1 MIYSYDSALC
11 LTCWVNSIP
20 CESCSNKS
28 LNQEEEED
36 ALLNTTQ
43 ESILSM
49 LTPSEDEKANID
61 AIEKH
66 LGTIL
71 YLVHN
76 A

>member
-1 MIYSYDSALC
+1 
-11 LTCWVNSIP
+11 
-20 CESCSNKS
+20 
-28 LNQEEEED
+28 LNQEEDED
-36 ALLNTTQ
+36 ALNTTQ

-71 YLVHN
+71 YLIQN